1 MDAFARSYF
10 FRIFVVV
17 LGVFELLWLTTKL
30 NCLLKAS
37 EILLGFDKYLPL
49 KQIAWL
55 LLDLLFPPFI
65 ALMSLKSLEK
75 FCRLSSSSSFHTIFL
90 LCACCSLS

>member
-65 ALMSLKSLEK
+65 ALMSLEK
-75 FCRLSSSSSFHTIFL
+75 FCRLSSSSSFHAIFL